1 MRRFKSLVIWWILVS
16 KLGKDPFERKV
27 ERRSYDTEQGDDL
40 VPDPGPAF
48 EAYLVE
54 MDEERAD
61 RLLVELVCEHAQP
74 IAKKIVASKL
84 RAKSSHHG
92 ATRALQDGE
101 DVEDVCND
109 VLAQLL
115 RRLRRLKAS
124 SQMATLT
131 DFSAY
136 VAVTAF
142 NACNQF
148 LRKKYPERYGLKN
161 RLRYALGRDERLALW
176 ERTGRWICGLAEW
189 RNEDRVV
196 AAARRLLVF
205 CQDSD
210 LSRLTAAVFDG
221 PPREIAGLIGIA
233 FVQFQNPVDLE
244 DLVDEFLESRGTTL
258 PGHQRANLPS
268 ASFVDPIAGYA
279 DRVEQQLYL
288 RRLWS
293 EIQVLPPRQRAAL
306 LLNLRDEDGN
316 ELVTLLVH
324 TRVATLTAVAEA
336 LQLSSEELAN
346 LWNKLPVEDATIAEQ
361 FGLSRQQVINLR
373 VSARRRLAR
382 KMSLPPA
389 GREIRD

>member
-1 MRRFKSLVIWWILVS
+1 MRRFNSLLIWWVLVN
-16 KLGKDPFERKV
+16 KLGKGAFERV
-27 ERRSYDTEQGDDL
+27 PDRRSAHVEQEDDL

-48 EAYLVE
+48 EAYLTE
-54 MDEERAD
+54 TDEERSD

-84 RAKSSHHG
+84 RSKGAHHG
-92 ATRALQDGE
+92 ATRALQDVE

-142 NACNQF
+142 NACNHF
-148 LRKKYPERYGLKN
+148 LRKKYPERYSLKN

-176 ERTGRWICGLAEW
+176 ERNGKWICGLAEW
-189 RNEDRVV
+189 RNEDRLV
-196 AAARRLLVF
+196 APARHLLVF

-210 LSRLTAAVFDG
+210 LSRLTTAVFDG
-221 PPREIAGLIGIA
+221 PPREVAGLIGLA

-258 PGHQRANLPS
+258 PGHQRANLQS

-293 EIQVLPPRQRAAL
+293 EIQALPPRQRAAL
-306 LLNLRDEDGN
+306 LLNLRDDDGK

-324 TRVATLTAVAEA
+324 TRVAPLSSIAEA
-336 LQLSSEELAN
+336 LQLSKEELAG
-346 LWNKLPVEDATIAEQ
+346 LWNRLPVDDATIADQ

-373 VSARRRLAR
+373 LSARRRLAR
-382 KMSLPPA
+382 KMSMPPA
-389 GREIRD
+389 GTGNW